1 MCNHHNSDIEGT
13 GEEAEKVQAGEG
25 ASGHEGSANGGR
37 SYWRLKQAS
46 RAYRVRREAMLS
58 TPTFRAWLVGGKDRQ
73 RFAVDERTGVVPLAK
88 TPASQ
93 PPPTRS

>member
-1 MCNHHNSDIEGT
+1 MCDHHDSDIEGT

-25 ASGHEGSANGGR
+25 TSGKEGSER

-58 TPTFRAWLVGGKDRQ
+58 TLTFRAWLVGGKDKQ
-73 RFAVDERTGVVPLAK
+73 RFTVDERTGVVPLAQA
-88 TPASQ
+88 PASR